1 VVEPN
6 GVDGRTPGQAVPNPP
21 APDDVAGPVPSSGA
35 GGPAGRTT
43 DAPAP
48 LGERHVALLRA
59 LAREPL
65 LDRRGAAPREL
76 DELVARGL
84 AASTFVGHAG
94 IELTI
99 SEAGSR
105 ALAELDAP
113 LPASVY
119 DVPAVRE
126 EVGAFLDAWL
136 AAVGQERTQPFKAN
150 LAYLLDLAAAHAL
163 DLERARLRREL
174 AARVGADGRDDQA
187 AQAALA
193 TVLER
198 PPGPLRGRSSRAV
211 GPRA

>member
-1 VVEPN
+1 
-6 GVDGRTPGQAVPNPP
+6 
-21 APDDVAGPVPSSGA
+21 
-35 GGPAGRTT
+35 
-43 DAPAP
+43 
-48 LGERHVALLRA
+48 VALLRA
-59 LAREPL
+59 LAREPMR
-65 LDRRGAAPREL
+65 DRRGAAPREL

-119 DVPAVRE
+119 DVPEVRAE
-126 EVGAFLDAWL
+126 LGAFLDAWL

-174 AARVGADGRDDQA
+174 AARVGADDRDHQA
-187 AQAALA
+187 ARAARAALA
-193 TVLER
+193 AVLER
-198 PPGPLRGRSSRAV
+198 PSGPLRGRSSRAI